1 MNNFRR
7 KDLKN
12 INLEINT
19 KIIKLLNNIFGD
31 IDKKTKCN
39 VINNLKDVAEDLSFV
54 EEEEQMAFDNMPE
67 GLQYSFRG
75 QEIEENINMLNEQCY
90 EIEYIINSLEDN
102 SIDAKKAVEEL
113 KKVSNGISY
122 LILK

>member
-31 IDKKTKCN
+31 IDEKTKCN

-90 EIEYIINSLEDN
+90 EIEYIINSLDDN

-113 KKVSNGISY
+113 KKVSNSISY

>member
-19 KIIKLLNNIFGD
+19 KIIKLLNNIFGN
-31 IDKKTKCN
+31 IDEKTKCN

-113 KKVSNGISY
+113 KKVSNSISY

>member
-31 IDKKTKCN
+31 IDEKTKCN

-113 KKVSNGISY
+113 KKVSNSISY